1 MTDPVSRK
9 SAEVVELANLQTVAS
24 DYDAILCDV
33 WGVIHNGRSAFAPA
47 CDALVN
53 FRKLSGRRVVLITN
67 APVPKA
73 QVLRYFEPLG
83 VPDEAFDD
91 CVSSGDATRAL
102 LAKYQGRKIWRI
114 GADEGWEH
122 DQFLYEGLDLHFVDD
137 PAEADLG
144 LIIGLRDQAND
155 HPEAY
160 RDELADLSK
169 TGLELVC
176 ANPDIQVRI
185 GDSLH
190 WCGGALAQIYE
201 QQGGTAIYPGK
212 PHAAIYDLAFAK
224 LESLGRTPNRSRVL
238 AIGDGP
244 VTDLKGANR
253 EGLDALY
260 VGTGLAAHVDGDFI
274 SDARSLLDE
283 NGVTARYAQ
292 PMLTW

>member
-73 QVLRYFEPLG
+73 QVLRYFAPLG

-122 DQFLYEGLDLHFVDD
+122 DRFLYEGLDLHFVDD

-160 RDELADLSK
+160 RDELTDLSK

-185 GDSLH
+185 GDRLH

-224 LESLGRTPNRSRVL
+224 LESLGGAPDRARVL

-283 NGVTARYAQ
+283 NTVTARYAQ